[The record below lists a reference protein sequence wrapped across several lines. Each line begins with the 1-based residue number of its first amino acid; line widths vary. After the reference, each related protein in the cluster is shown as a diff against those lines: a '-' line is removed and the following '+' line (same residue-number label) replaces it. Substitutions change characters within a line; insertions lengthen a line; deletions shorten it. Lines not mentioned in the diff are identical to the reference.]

1 MSLILSI
8 ETATYICSV
17 ALTRDGKVI
26 ASRETGEKNAHS
38 RLLTVFIDEILR
50 EAGITAK
57 QLSAVAV
64 SEGPGS
70 YTGLRIGVSTAKGL
84 CYATGCPLIAVSTLE
99 ALAFGMKPLAQED
112 DLLIPAIDARRM
124 EIYTAVYDHT
134 LSPLA
139 APGPVIV
146 DEDFFRNL
154 PLHRRIILAGDGAAK
169 CLPVAEK
176 ITTAQ
181 MATDIHPSAFH
192 IASLALDRF
201 ARREFADTAYFEP
214 YYMEEFTA
222 GAPHVK
228 GLN

>member
-17 ALTRDGKVI
+17 VLTRDGKVI

-38 RLLTVFIDEILR
+38 RLLAVFIDEVLR
-50 EAGITAK
+50 EAGTTAK

-70 YTGLRIGVSTAKGL
+70 YTGLRIGVSAAKGL

-99 ALAFGMKPLAQED
+99 ALAFGMKPPAQEG

-124 EIYTAVYDHT
+124 EIYTAVYDHN
-134 LSPLA
+134 LSPLV
-139 APGPVIV
+139 APGPVII

-154 PLHRRIILAGDGAAK
+154 PPHRRIIMAGDGAAK
-169 CLPVAEK
+169 CLPIAEK
-176 ITTAQ
+176 ITTVQ
-181 MATDIHPSAFH
+181 LATDVHPSAFH
-192 IASLALDRF
+192 IAPLALDRF
-201 ARREFADTAYFEP
+201 TRHEFADTAYFEP
-214 YYMEEFTA
+214 YYMKEFTA

-228 GLN
+228 GLT